1 MFVDVGSD
9 KVREE
14 EIVRKQFLELVGVGL
29 FLDNSA
35 GILHHGSSVGWE
47 EVYRLA
53 EEQSVVGLV
62 AASIER
68 LPFSKRPPQEV
79 VLQFVGSTMQIEQQN
94 KEMNL
99 FVARLIEFLRKN
111 DVCTLLVK
119 GQGIAQC
126 YEKPLWRTSGDV
138 DLLLNEENYKKAC
151 AILERRADCA
161 GRVTA
166 KNTERMHQEYQIG
179 VWTVEL
185 HGTMHSN
192 LSQRIDREIDEV
204 QRICLNRG
212 SVKSWQ
218 NGETY
223 VSLPGPN
230 EDVIF
235 VFTHILQHLFLEG
248 IGLRQICDWCR
259 LLWTYRSE
267 INVEMLEQRIRKM
280 GLLSEWQ
287 IFGAMAVDCLG
298 MPKEAMPLLND
309 NFNLKRK
316 VGRLMDF
323 VMEVGNFGHNREVE
337 WSNGLKRRLMII
349 WHRITDTVKLSRVFP
364 IDAPKFMLNYVW
376 NGMKGVVR
384 R

>member
-1 MFVDVGSD
+1 M
-9 KVREE
+9 
-14 EIVRKQFLELVGVGL
+14 
-29 FLDNSA
+29 
-35 GILHHGSSVGWE
+35 
-47 EVYRLA
+47 
-53 EEQSVVGLV
+53 
-62 AASIER
+62 
-68 LPFSKRPPQEV
+68 
-79 VLQFVGSTMQIEQQN
+79 
-94 KEMNL
+94 
-99 FVARLIEFLRKN
+99 
-111 DVCTLLVK
+111 
-119 GQGIAQC
+119 
-126 YEKPLWRTSGDV
+126 
-138 DLLLNEENYKKAC
+138 
-151 AILERRADCA
+151 
-161 GRVTA
+161 
-166 KNTERMHQEYQIG
+166 
-179 VWTVEL
+179 
-185 HGTMHSN
+185 
-192 LSQRIDREIDEV
+192 
-204 QRICLNRG
+204 
-212 SVKSWQ
+212 KSWQ